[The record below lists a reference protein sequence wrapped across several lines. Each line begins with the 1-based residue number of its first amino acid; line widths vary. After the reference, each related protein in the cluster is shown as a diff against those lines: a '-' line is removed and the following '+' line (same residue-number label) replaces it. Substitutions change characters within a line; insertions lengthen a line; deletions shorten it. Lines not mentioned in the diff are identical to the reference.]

1 MPDRPRLLHPLS
13 LADLLETV
21 FKGHPLEKRIHEG
34 RIWQVW
40 NEAVGE
46 KIASR
51 AQPVKLANGIL
62 TVAVSSP
69 SWMQQLGFLKK
80 EIVAKIN
87 DLAGEQ
93 LVSDLFLKA
102 GSLRS
107 PSSLP
112 SPKRKPPRRLTSEEE
127 TWIAEETGGLDAD
140 LAGAFTSLMRRHL
153 ADRD

>member
-1 MPDRPRLLHPLS
+1 MPDRPRLLRPLP

-40 NEAVGE
+40 DEAVGQ

-51 AQPVKLANGIL
+51 AQPAKLANGIL

-80 EIVAKIN
+80 DIVAKVN

-93 LVSDLFLKA
+93 LVTDLFLKA

-107 PSSLP
+107 PPSPS

-127 TWIAEETGGLDAD
+127 AWISEETGDLDAD
-140 LAGAFTSLMRRHL
+140 LASAFTSLMRRDL

>member
-1 MPDRPRLLHPLS
+1 MPDRPRLLRPLP
-13 LADLLETV
+13 LAELLETV
-21 FKGHPLEKRIHEG
+21 FKDHPLEKRIHEG

-40 NEAVGE
+40 EEAVGQ

-80 EIVAKIN
+80 EIVAKVN
-87 DLAGEQ
+87 DLAGEH
-93 LVSDLFLKA
+93 LVTDLFLKA

-107 PSSLP
+107 QSSP
-112 SPKRKPPRRLTSEEE
+112 APVKRKSPRRLTSEEE
-127 TWIAEETGGLDAD
+127 AWIAEETGSLDKD
-140 LAGAFTSLMRRHL
+140 LAGAFTSLMRKHL